1 MPTAAQCASSST
13 GPGDDWFPAWS
24 PDGTI
29 AFVRGTDGAQIW
41 VVVEG
46 EAPVLL
52 ADPPAG
58 RYFRS
63 PAWAHDGSVLAV
75 WGDAEEAGNDD
86 LYALFPDGRLQRIT
100 FDPVVDRNPTW
111 SPDGSMLAFV
121 RDQGRSGS
129 ADNDIWTL
137 DVATGSLRQL
147 TQNNV
152 QDGNPVWSPDGTQ
165 IAFYQAT
172 GDNGF
177 HIHVLGATEEG
188 SIDLMDGRPGQEP
201 GPELALTRRSRRS
214 LDRRLRSWMWIAR
227 AIRSGPPRG
236 LRDRPRA
243 PAGRTRPG

>member
-1 MPTAAQCASSST
+1 MT

-46 EAPVLL
+46 GAPVLL
-52 ADPPAG
+52 GRSPAG

-111 SPDGSMLAFV
+111 SPDGSMIAFV

-137 DVATGSLRQL
+137 DVATGGLRQL

-188 SIDLMDGRPGQEP
+188 SIDLMDGRPG
-201 GPELALTRRSRRS
+201 RN
-214 LDRRLRSWMWIAR
+214 LDPNWR
-227 AIRSGPPRG
+227 
-236 LRDRPRA
+236 
-243 PAGRTRPG
+243 